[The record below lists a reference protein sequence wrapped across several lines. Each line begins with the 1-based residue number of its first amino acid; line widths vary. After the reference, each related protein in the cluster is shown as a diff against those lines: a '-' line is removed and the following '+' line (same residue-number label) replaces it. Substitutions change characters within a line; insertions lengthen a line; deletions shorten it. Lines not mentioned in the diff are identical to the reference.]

1 MNIAKVVVDVAAS
14 PTDNLFDYLIPNHLI
29 NTVQPGVRVIVPFGV
44 RKVMGFVVEITNES
58 EFTELKEI
66 VDVMDYH
73 PILTPELIDLSKWL
87 QKEYLCFRITAL
99 QVMLPAVFKAEY
111 EKEVWILNEDQLPQ
125 EWKLICEGREVVP
138 FSDLEKNQISQYQ
151 ISKLV
156 SENVIDIKYVVKRK
170 NKVKKDIY
178 VKRNKEIHEMLEEL
192 DSITPQ
198 AKKQKDIIEFFVNED
213 QPILLK
219 DLLKKLN
226 TTRGPIN
233 SLVKKGIL
241 TLVEQEVYRDPY
253 VATNFERTQML
264 RLTDQQKR
272 VMESILN
279 SLNNNEYKTFL
290 LHGVTGSGKT
300 EIYLQSIEHV
310 INQGKEA
317 IVLVPE
323 ISLTPQMVKRF
334 KARFG
339 NLVAVMHSGLSVG
352 EKYDEWRKI
361 QRKEVKVVVGARS
374 AIFAPF
380 ENIGIIIIDEEH
392 ETTYK
397 QEDHP
402 KYHAR
407 EVAKRRA
414 KNYQCPVILGS
425 ATPTLESYARALKG
439 NYQMLKLTERVNQ
452 QKMPEVNIVD
462 MRKELIKGNRS
473 MFSDLLT
480 EKIHDRLDKN
490 EQIVLLLNRR
500 GHSTFIMCRECGQ
513 TIKCEQCDISMTYHK
528 NHHTLKCHYCN
539 EQRYTPKVCPS
550 CQSEAIRFF
559 GTGTQKVEEALNI
572 QFPEAKVIRMDVDTT
587 SRKGAHERLLKQF
600 ENQEANI
607 LLGTQMIAKG
617 LDFENVTLV
626 GVLVADAML
635 NLPDFRAAEK
645 SFQLLTQV
653 SGRAGRHQLPGEVV
667 IQTYTPEHYSVE
679 FARTYD
685 YDAFFNREMRLRKQF
700 SYPPY
705 YYLALINI
713 SHTNH
718 VRVIEVAND
727 IVNIMSKF
735 LPDRCILM
743 GPTPSPIMRIK
754 NRFRYQCMVKYK
766 SREDVDLAF
775 QQILKTYQKE
785 INQNKLQL
793 TIDLEPYQFQ

>member
-352 EKYDEWRKI
+352 EK
-361 QRKEVKVVVGARS
+361 RKEVKVVVGARS

-626 GVLVADAML
+626 GVLAADAML

>member
-539 EQRYTPKVCPS
+539 EQRYTPRVCPS

-626 GVLVADAML
+626 GVLAADAML

>member
-626 GVLVADAML
+626 GVLAADAML